1 MNRTNSIIYIFL
13 LYFFISVFE
22 MIDYFLSRVI
32 TILIILIPSFHYS
45 LSFNSPASDPRFSPF
60 SPEKETTRPWIKHA
74 SGVVSVITGSNS
86 RVSAQVC
93 VTCFLLRVRN
103 VDGSCPKRDLFS
115 VLRNSD
121 SNKLQRGVNDLKN
134 NE

>member
-1 MNRTNSIIYIFL
+1 
-13 LYFFISVFE
+13 
-22 MIDYFLSRVI
+22 MIDYFLPRVI

-45 LSFNSPASDPRFSPF
+45 LSSIHDATDPRFSPF
-60 SPEKETTRPWIKHA
+60 SPEKETTLPWIKHA

-103 VDGSCPKRDLFS
+103 VDESCPKRDLFS
-115 VLRNSD
+115 ALRNSD
-121 SNKLQRGVNDLKN
+121 SSKLQQRGVNDLKITN
-134 NE
+134 KTLFDNFKLISEE

>member
-1 MNRTNSIIYIFL
+1 
-13 LYFFISVFE
+13 

-121 SNKLQRGVNDLKN
+121 SNKLQGGVNDLKN